1 MCRVLKLEIRE
12 TQSDLQELLRQQ
24 KTGLGKE
31 RVQTLYLLKTGQV
44 ETVQHLAVVLG
55 RSRITV
61 QRWLKLYR
69 QGGLSSLLAQKKSP
83 GRPKTI
89 PLDVRS
95 LIKKELSDPE
105 GFKSYEEVQT
115 WLLASEGIKASYKV
129 VHEVVRYKLKAKLKA
144 PRPRSI
150 KQHKG
155 IEEDFKKNF
164 LCGNS

>member
-1 MCRVLKLEIRE
+1 M
-12 TQSDLQELLRQQ
+12 LRQQ

-31 RVQTLYLLKTGQV
+31 RVQILYLLKTGQV
-44 ETVQHLAVVLG
+44 ETVQHLGVLLG
-55 RSRITV
+55 RSRITI

-69 QGGLSSLLAQKKSP
+69 QGGLNSLLEQKKSP

-115 WLLASEGIKASYKV
+115 WLLASEVVKASYKV
-129 VHEVVRYKLKAKLKA
+129 VHEVVRYKLKAKLKV

-150 KQHKG
+150 KPTQGHRRR
-155 IEEDFKKNF
+155 
-164 LCGNS
+164 L

>member
-1 MCRVLKLEIRE
+1 MCRVLKLVIKE
-12 TQSDLQELLRQQ
+12 TIAELQELLRQQ
-24 KTGLGKE
+24 KTGCGKE
-31 RVQTLYLLKTGQV
+31 RIQALYLLKTRQV

-55 RSRITV
+55 RGRMTV

-69 QGGLSSLLAQKKSP
+69 EGGLSSLLELRKSP

-89 PLDVRS
+89 SPEVRS
-95 LIKKELSDPE
+95 LIKKELSAPE
-105 GFKSYEEVQT
+105 GFKSYQEVQT

-155 IEEDFKKNF
+155 IEEDFKKNYQH
-164 LCGNS
+164 G

>member
-1 MCRVLKLEIRE
+1 MCRVLKLEIKE
-12 TQSDLQELLRQQ
+12 TIAELQELLRQQ
-24 KTGLGKE
+24 KTGYGKE
-31 RVQTLYLLKTGQV
+31 RIQALYLLKTRQV

-55 RSRITV
+55 RGRMTV
-61 QRWLKLYR
+61 QRWLKRYR
-69 QGGLSSLLAQKKSP
+69 EGGLSTLLEMGKSP

-89 PLDVRS
+89 PPEVRS
-95 LIKKELSDPE
+95 LIKKELSAPE
-105 GFKSYEEVQT
+105 GFKSYQEVQT

-164 LCGNS
+164 LTG